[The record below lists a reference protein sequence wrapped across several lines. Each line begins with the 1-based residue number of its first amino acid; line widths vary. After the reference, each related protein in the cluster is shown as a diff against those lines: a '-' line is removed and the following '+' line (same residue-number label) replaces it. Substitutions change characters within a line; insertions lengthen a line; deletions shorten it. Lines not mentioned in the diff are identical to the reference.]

1 MNKGFFFDRDG
12 ILNKLV
18 QEGNNLR
25 PPRNLQELDLNNELL
40 ETVRHLKDYYKLF
53 VVSNQPDVSRGTLKL
68 EDLKII
74 NERINK
80 MIGFEDIVLEVNDDP
95 FKKKPSPFMI
105 NELVKKYQLDKSDS
119 WIIGD
124 RWVDIEAGYSAGI
137 NTILLEKEY
146 SYFPTSSGMKHN
158 NIEVNHRVRNFKEFA
173 SLVNENF
180 LR

>member
-1 MNKGFFFDRDG
+1 
-12 ILNKLV
+12 
-18 QEGNNLR
+18 
-25 PPRNLQELDLNNELL
+25 
-40 ETVRHLKDYYKLF
+40 
-53 VVSNQPDVSRGTLKL
+53 
-68 EDLKII
+68 
-74 NERINK
+74 
-80 MIGFEDIVLEVNDDP
+80 
-95 FKKKPSPFMI
+95 MI

-124 RWVDIEAGYSAGI
+124 RWVDIEAGYRAGI